1 MLRLQRSTAA
11 LSSAESTNPHPLC
24 NSVTR
29 RPQKCVRVPNVCFEA
44 EQILL
49 HGKTAP
55 GALRR
60 LNAVLNKTR
69 DPSDAFSRLHPT
81 YRPTA
86 SVARPGEPFDFLP
99 LAVGVK
105 RASGRKRTR
114 YLFRHATGPTP
125 EAFSPVPAVA
135 FYTTWSNSF
144 TELFSRAVV
153 QLFELWCRTAAG
165 RDVHLIPAMWG
176 SLWGPDYARFW
187 LHPFTAHPVEPM
199 ALTPPKSDV
208 KLLWRAQ
215 ANDAKFLSYRNHSE
229 AIFGARSRP
238 RCFQRAMVCDY
249 TDIPSPRHAR
259 PWAAVQA
266 VAAYHAGQLANH
278 AEQGDAARP
287 GAAGRSRG
295 FRSRTDAPAPMPAP
309 AAATTATA
317 TATATAAAA
326 AAATT
331 TAAMA
336 AAAASAAPFLAPPGV
351 LRVVLANRTSA
362 NGRGHAARPKW
373 PLGVYEPPFQGYAS
387 PSLWGA
393 PQLRCPY
400 TPRLPLPA
408 APPPRTD
415 PQGAR
420 L

>member
-1 MLRLQRSTAA
+1 MRTAA
-11 LSSAESTNPHPLC
+11 LSSTEPSTNPHPLC

-29 RPQKCVRVPNVCFEA
+29 RPQKCVRVQNVCFEA

-125 EAFSPVPAVA
+125 AALSPVHAVA

-165 RDVHLIPAMWG
+165 RDVHLIPAM
-176 SLWGPDYARFW
+176 
-187 LHPFTAHPVEPM
+187 
-199 ALTPPKSDV
+199 
-208 KLLWRAQ
+208 
-215 ANDAKFLSYRNHSE
+215 
-229 AIFGARSRP
+229 
-238 RCFQRAMVCDY
+238 C
-249 TDIPSPRHAR
+249 
-259 PWAAVQA
+259 
-266 VAAYHAGQLANH
+266 
-278 AEQGDAARP
+278 
-287 GAAGRSRG
+287 
-295 FRSRTDAPAPMPAP
+295 
-309 AAATTATA
+309 AATL
-317 TATATAAAA
+317 
-326 AAATT
+326 TT
-331 TAAMA
+331 M
-336 AAAASAAPFLAPPGV
+336 GD
-351 LRVVLANRTSA
+351 RWGD
-362 NGRGHAARPKW
+362 GR
-373 PLGVYEPPFQGYAS
+373 
-387 PSLWGA
+387 
-393 PQLRCPY
+393 
-400 TPRLPLPA
+400 
-408 APPPRTD
+408 
-415 PQGAR
+415 
-420 L
+420 